1 MSSQNHPVFDFTFA
15 WKSEPFASRNGT
27 IKKFSSKYV
36 DDKKGSYRNLSELEA
51 TSKCLK
57 INRLVS
63 IGFECS

>member
-36 DDKKGSYRNLSELEA
+36 DDKKGSY
-51 TSKCLK
+51 
-57 INRLVS
+57 
-63 IGFECS
+63 